1 MTSATKHNTNFKL
14 RLAPSPADTRDQ
26 KFPVLRRRPTPNP
39 DQGPGG
45 WCWPPIAVCIDLDEA
60 YGMLRAVGAILPAS
74 TKEDA
79 AR

>member
-1 MTSATKHNTNFKL
+1 MTPATKHNTNLKL

-26 KFPVLRRRPTPNP
+26 KFSVLRRRPNP
-39 DQGPGG
+39 YQDPRG
-45 WCWPPIAVCIDLDEA
+45 WCWLPIAVCIDLDEA

>member
-1 MTSATKHNTNFKL
+1 MTPATKHNTNFKL

-26 KFPVLRRRPTPNP
+26 KFSVLRRRPNLYHHPR
-39 DQGPGG
+39 G
-45 WCWPPIAVCIDLDEA
+45 WCWLPIAVCIDLDEA
-60 YGMLRAVGAILPAS
+60 CGMLRAVGAILPAS